1 MTVLERFLKYINIDT
16 SSSSLTE
23 NTPSNDNQKLLA
35 EQLKQELID
44 MGIETYY
51 DEEHCYLYAIL
62 KGDPDLPKIGFIAHL
77 DTSEDAKGKNISP
90 NMINNYDG
98 YDVTLPNKDVLRT
111 MSYPILSTQK
121 GKTLITTDG
130 TTVLGA
136 DDKAGVAEIVVYC
149 ENHTDVQFTFYVTV
163 FDEEPTGLLKL
174 LVDSNNGARDIINRV
189 YVNE

>member
-90 NMINNYDG
+90 NIGTNKPINNPAKKN
-98 YDVTLPNKDVLRT
+98 TLPK
-111 MSYPILSTQK
+111 K
-121 GKTLITTDG
+121 
-130 TTVLGA
+130 
-136 DDKAGVAEIVVYC
+136 
-149 ENHTDVQFTFYVTV
+149 
-163 FDEEPTGLLKL
+163 
-174 LVDSNNGARDIINRV
+174 
-189 YVNE
+189 